1 MLVAALLVAIV
12 TGVPA
17 AAQEQETPPQE
28 SGLSIVEGDTG
39 QETLES
45 LQNRSAEKRWNKLS
59 KLWKKNRSKGKNSLQ
74 AVPDGNAVST
84 SDLTAPQRL
93 DAQTI
98 QPVPEQLPLDE
109 PEVARDFSTETS
121 VQVVRSTQPPTEYVE
136 PVRDPRQLRKVTEIL
151 PFYDYQPDIASL
163 SGDPCQYLCPRPDSP
178 ECEPDEAGAKLPT
191 CPDEVQLSSGLY
203 EGRLIAESVF
213 SWEPSNLYHNP
224 LYFEDGALERYGH
237 TRNKLIQPFYS
248 VAKFGGQL
256 FGLPYQMAIDPACRK
271 QYTLGW
277 YRPGECAPKKCYQIP
292 WSFRAAAAQAGVLT
306 GIFFVFP

>member
-1 MLVAALLVAIV
+1 MLSAALLAVML
-12 TGVPA
+12 TDTPA
-17 AAQEQETPPQE
+17 SAQEQATPLQE
-28 SGLSIVEGDTG
+28 SGFSVAPGDAA

-45 LQNRSAEKRWNKLS
+45 LQNRSAEKRWKTLS
-59 KLWKKNRSKGKNSLQ
+59 RLWKKNHSKEPKPLHVAPAPG
-74 AVPDGNAVST
+74 AVST
-84 SDLTAPQRL
+84 RDLTAPPRL

-98 QPVPEQLPLDE
+98 QPIPEKLPLDE
-109 PEVARDFSTETS
+109 PEISRDFSTEAS
-121 VQVVRSTQPPTEYVE
+121 VQVARSTQPPSEYVE

-151 PFYDYQPDIASL
+151 PFYDYQPDIANL

-178 ECEPDEAGAKLPT
+178 DCEPGEADAKLPT
-191 CPDEVQLSSGLY
+191 CPDEVQLSGGLY

-213 SWEPSNLYHNP
+213 SWEASNLHHNP
-224 LYFEDGALERYGH
+224 LYFEDGPLERYGH

-306 GIFFVFP
+306 GIFFIFP